1 MALTSLGDALKH
13 RMAQDRPLQ
22 KQAEAGF
29 VISVATKVLSEF
41 VGEQKA
47 LLVKPLYIKN
57 RTLTITC
64 QNSVLSQEIH
74 LNQAKIVEKI
84 NGELGENLIDRI
96 RYLL

>member
-22 KQAEAGF
+22 QQAEAGF
-29 VISVATKVLSEF
+29 VISVASTVLFDF
-41 VGEQKA
+41 VGEEKS

-64 QNSVLSQEIH
+64 QSSALSQEIH
-74 LNQAKIVEKI
+74 LNQAKIVEKM
-84 NGELGENLIDRI
+84 NEKLGQNLIDRI